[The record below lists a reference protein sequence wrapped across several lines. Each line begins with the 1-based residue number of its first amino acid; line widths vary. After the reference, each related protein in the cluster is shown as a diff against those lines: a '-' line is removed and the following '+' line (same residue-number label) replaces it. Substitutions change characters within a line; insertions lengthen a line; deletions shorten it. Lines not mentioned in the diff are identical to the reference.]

1 MRLAVP
7 VAAGG
12 FKSSQ
17 AAFAAV
23 LQQCCS
29 SCPPACTLLPAACW
43 GGQSH
48 SIWAAELKDTQAER
62 RVVEAEGEQ

>member
-12 FKSSQ
+12 WMSSQ

-23 LQQCCS
+23 LQLMPS
-29 SCPPACTLLPAACW
+29 SLHSPRSSLLLQEVARAMGC
-43 GGQSH
+43 GQQS
-48 SIWAAELKDTQAER
+48 
-62 RVVEAEGEQ
+62 